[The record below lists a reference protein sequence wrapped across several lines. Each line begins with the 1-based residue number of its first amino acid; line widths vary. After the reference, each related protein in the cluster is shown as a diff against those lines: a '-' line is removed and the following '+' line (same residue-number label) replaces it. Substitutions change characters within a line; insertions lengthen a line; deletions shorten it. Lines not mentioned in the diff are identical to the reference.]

1 VFFKAA
7 GHGRADSAIIFKGER
22 FMTIETSKGMIDV
35 SPEVIAIIAGHAAT
49 NCFGVKGMT
58 FTGAT
63 DDIVRILRRETMSKG
78 VKVRRQDD
86 GVELDLHIAV
96 HHGIN
101 ISAVCHSIISEVS
114 YHVEKLTSVPVKRV
128 NIFVDSIRIG

>member
-1 VFFKAA
+1 
-7 GHGRADSAIIFKGER
+7 
-22 FMTIETSKGMIDV
+22 MTIETSRGLIEI

-63 DDIVRILRRETMSKG
+63 DDIVRLLRRETMSKG
-78 VKVRRQDD
+78 IKVRSQDD

-96 HHGIN
+96 THGIN
-101 ISAVCHSIISEVS
+101 ISAVCRSIISEVS
-114 YHVEKLTSVPVKRV
+114 YHVEKIASVAVKRV
-128 NIFVDSIRIG
+128 NIFVDSIKIG